1 MHFPFPHDL
10 SLAFLLVSSL
20 LKQSN
25 APAQVRLLPILKG
38 EEGLSYLCELNLESS
53 SQPIPEV
60 GLLGGSKSCKVDNR
74 TDPQGF
80 HLTLIR
86 MAVAKETNCSNCRW
100 GCADRVT
107 LEGSYQRR
115 LPRPQGK
122 SVWRCLRKLTP
133 EQTDETVIL
142 PQTDPKWMYQS
153 PTQPYLF
160 TTPKEI

>member
-10 SLAFLLVSSL
+10 SLAFLLVSSS
-20 LKQSN
+20 LKQSS

-38 EEGLSYLCELNLESS
+38 EEGLFYLCELNLETS

-60 GLLGGSKSCKVDNR
+60 CLLGGSKSCKVDNG
-74 TDPQGF
+74 TGPQGF

-86 MAVAKETNCSNCRW
+86 TAVAKGTNCSSCPW

-107 LEGSYQRR
+107 LAGYYKRR
-115 LPRPQGK
+115 LPRPQRK
-122 SVWRCLRKLTP
+122 SVWRRLRKLTT
-133 EQTDETVIL
+133 EQTDETATL
-142 PQTDPKWMYQS
+142 PQTDPKWMHQS
-153 PTQPYLF
+153 LTQPYLF